1 MISLEVREMIVWFKK
16 VGWIYQPITIIGW
29 IITVITILLCAQIFI
44 FVNSHS
50 HSVSDTFYGVFP
62 YIVSYLVVAGWIASN
77 TSEKLVNE
85 K

>member
-1 MISLEVREMIVWFKK
+1 MISLEDREMIVWFKK
-16 VGWIYQPITIIGW
+16 LGWIYQPITIIGW

-44 FVNSHS
+44 FFDSHS

-77 TSEKLVNE
+77 TSKKLVNE

>member
-1 MISLEVREMIVWFKK
+1 MISLEDREMIVWFKK
-16 VGWIYQPITIIGW
+16 VGWIYKPITIIGW
-29 IITVITILLCAQIFI
+29 FITVITILLCAQIFI
-44 FVNSHS
+44 FFDSHS

-77 TSEKLVNE
+77 TSKKLVNE